1 MTTNEP
7 ASVSQPSLRQ
17 AVLYGTLLVTVD
29 VFLLGQGALALLVGI
44 CMLFIAL
51 PRTFL
56 VRKFAAVRARR
67 LRNIAVY
74 LVAVIAVFLLN
85 AENNRI
91 ARDRA
96 DILVSAVKAFHA
108 KNQRYPN
115 SLQELVPEHIDRV
128 PLAKYALMFNRF
140 SYHASDQG
148 ASLFYVD
155 LRPFGRPTYSFTR
168 NEWGYLD

>member
-1 MTTNEP
+1 MTTAEP
-7 ASVSQPSLRQ
+7 AAVSQPSLRQ
-17 AVLYGTLLVTVD
+17 AILFGALLVTVD

-44 CMLFIAL
+44 CLLFIGL

-56 VRKFAAVRARR
+56 ARKFVAVRARR

-74 LVAVIAVFLLN
+74 LAAVIAVFLLN

-91 ARDRA
+91 ARSRA
-96 DILVSAVKAFHA
+96 DTLVSAVNAFHA

-115 SLQELVPEHIDRV
+115 SLQELVPDHIDRV

-140 SYHASDQG
+140 SYYTSGQG
-148 ASLFYVD
+148 ASLFYVE
-155 LRPFGRPTYSFTR
+155 LPPFGRPTYCFTR